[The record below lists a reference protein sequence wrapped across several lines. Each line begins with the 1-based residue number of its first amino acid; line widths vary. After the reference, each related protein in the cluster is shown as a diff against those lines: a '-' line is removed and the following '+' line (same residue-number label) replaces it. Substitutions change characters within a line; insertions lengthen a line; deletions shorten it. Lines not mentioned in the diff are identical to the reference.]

1 METLTDFTALLDKFK
16 AVPEKKRVVVVCP
29 DDEPTY
35 KVVEQCIRENLCN
48 IEITAVSDKKE
59 SSEKLKALA
68 PEKVEVHYAE
78 TPLDAA
84 KAGVRLVHEG
94 KGDVL
99 MKGLI
104 NTDVLLK
111 AVLDK
116 EIGLLPKGNVMS
128 HIALVNVP
136 TYHKLFMFSDAA
148 VIPEPTLEQFV
159 SIIKADT
166 TLMRKL
172 GVKKPKVALIHFT
185 EKVNEKF
192 PHTLDYVK
200 LKEMAEEGVFGDIAI
215 GGPMDAKTACDL
227 HASQLKGI
235 SNPVAGDSDIL
246 ILPNLEAGNVFY
258 KALTFFAKAEVAGM
272 LSGTKAPVVIPSRA
286 DSHESKLAG
295 LAMACL
301 AVD

>member
-1 METLTDFTALLDKFK
+1 METLTDFKALLDKFK
-16 AVPEKKRVVVVCP
+16 AMPEKKRVVVVCP
-29 DDEPTY
+29 DDEPTF
-35 KVVEQCIRENLCN
+35 KVAEQCIRENLCD
-48 IEITAVSDKKE
+48 IAVAAVSDKKE
-59 SSEKLKALA
+59 NSEKLKALA
-68 PEKVEVHYAE
+68 PGKVEVYYAD
-78 TPLDAA
+78 TALDAA

-94 KGDVL
+94 RGDVL

-128 HIALVNVP
+128 HIALSSVP
-136 TYHKLFMFSDAA
+136 SYHKLLMFSDAA
-148 VIPEPTLEQFV
+148 VIPEPTLEQFAA
-159 SIIKADT
+159 IIKADT
-166 TLMRKL
+166 SLMRKL
-172 GVKKPKVALIHFT
+172 GVAKPKVALVHFT

-192 PHTLDYVK
+192 PHTLDYVR
-200 LKEMAEEGVFGDIAI
+200 LKEMAEEGAFGDIAI

-227 HASQLKGI
+227 HASQIKGI
-235 SNPVAGDSDIL
+235 DNPVAGDADIV

-258 KALTFFAKAEVAGM
+258 KTLTFFAKAEIAGM

-301 AVD
+301 AVG